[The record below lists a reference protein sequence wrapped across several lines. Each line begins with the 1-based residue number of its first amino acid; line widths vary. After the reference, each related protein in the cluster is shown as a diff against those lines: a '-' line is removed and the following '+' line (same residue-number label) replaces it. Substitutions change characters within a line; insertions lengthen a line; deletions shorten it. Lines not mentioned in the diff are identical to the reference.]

1 MADDGVMR
9 RLTTLLIA
17 LWLAACTTPAPPPPA
32 DTRAPVA
39 PLAVPAPDALRYRVA
54 SARSDV
60 RFVVYRAGRLA
71 SLGHNH
77 VIVARQIDGE
87 VALAPDLT
95 RTQFSLRLSVAAFAV
110 DPPEA
115 RRDEGEGFA
124 VQPSAEAVA
133 GTRRNM
139 LGERVLDA
147 ATHPE
152 VRIDAVA
159 VRGALPTPTVTV
171 RLTLRGV
178 ARDVEVPVTVA
189 RDDDTLTATAAFDI
203 RQTDFGITPMSVL
216 GGALQVADAVTV
228 RMRLVATRQP

>member
-1 MADDGVMR
+1 MASMR
-9 RLTTLLIA
+9 HLPHLLIT
-17 LWLAACTTPAPPPPA
+17 LWLAACTTASPPPPA
-32 DTRAPVA
+32 DARAPA
-39 PLAVPAPDALRYRVA
+39 AALAVLAPDALRYRVA
-54 SARSDV
+54 SEHSAVHFR
-60 RFVVYRAGRLA
+60 VYRAGRLA
-71 SLGHNH
+71 ALGHNH
-77 VIVARQIDGE
+77 VIVARQVEGT
-87 VALAPDLT
+87 VALAPDLA
-95 RTQFSLRLSVAAFAV
+95 RTQFSLRLPVAAFEV

-115 RRDEGEGFA
+115 RRDAGEGFE

-147 ATHPE
+147 EHHPE

-159 VRGALPTPTVTV
+159 VHGALPTPTVTV

-178 ARDVEVPVTVA
+178 ARDVDVPVTVA
-189 RDDDTLTATAAFDI
+189 RDGDALTATADFDI

-228 RMRLVATRQP
+228 RMRIVATRTP

>member
-1 MADDGVMR
+1 MR
-9 RLTTLLIA
+9 LLLIFLLP
-17 LWLAACTTPAPPPPA
+17 LWLAACTTPAPPLPA

-39 PLAVPAPDALRYRVA
+39 PLAVATPEAAHYRVA
-54 SARSDV
+54 GERSAV

-71 SLGHNH
+71 TLGHNH
-77 VIVARQIDGE
+77 VIVARQIEGE
-87 VALAPDLT
+87 IALAPDLT
-95 RTQFSLRLSVAAFAV
+95 RTQFSLRLPVAAFEV

-115 RRDEGEGFA
+115 RRDEGEDFA

-147 ATHPE
+147 EHHPE

-178 ARDVEVPVTVA
+178 ARDVDMPVTVA
-189 RDDDTLTATAAFDI
+189 RDGDSFTATADFDI

-228 RMRLVATRQP
+228 RMRIVATRQP